1 MGVSEVIA
9 KKLLKTRFAR
19 QAIRE
24 DADLS
29 IFKQKPSGKVLFGL
43 ICIAASY
50 IFCWPLISVLGVF
63 AVYIGKPWIVVA
75 ATPVIWTAAHFI
87 CMFGLYLAGMDH
99 SIALFKWLV
108 KLFLQKHLPHQPEAE
123 SGSGE

>member
-1 MGVSEVIA
+1 MGALEVIA
-9 KKLLKTRFAR
+9 RHLVKTRFAR
-19 QAIRE
+19 QALKE

-29 IFKQKPSGKVLFGL
+29 VFKQKPSGRVLLGL

-50 IFCWPLISVLGVF
+50 TFCWPLISALGVF
-63 AVYIGKPWIVVA
+63 TVYIGKPWIVVA
-75 ATPVIWTAAHFI
+75 ATPVIWTIAHFL

-108 KLFLQKHLPHQPEAE
+108 KLFLQRHLPHPPEAE